1 MRNTDLYNAAFA
13 LLKAAPV
20 VRVVDSNLS
29 DYLLDKA
36 EQFKDK
42 IKIDKELEKEVL
54 EFKTEIKKSL

>member
-1 MRNTDLYNAAFA
+1 VRNTDLYNAAFA
-13 LLKAAPV
+13 LLKVAPV